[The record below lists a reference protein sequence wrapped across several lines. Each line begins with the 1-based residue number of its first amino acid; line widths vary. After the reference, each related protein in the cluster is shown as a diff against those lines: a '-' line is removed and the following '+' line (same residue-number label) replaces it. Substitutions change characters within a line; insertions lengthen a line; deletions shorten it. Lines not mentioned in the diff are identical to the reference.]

1 MSVERIGWRAQ
12 LEFNLPTR
20 KNAKLQSVLRNVRA
34 NKRLET
40 YWKCCNINVVDR
52 LHMNDHGPVHIKI
65 ISNIG
70 LKILRMLFE
79 AGVTPAIVKDHKMD
93 AKDAEVVVFL
103 GCCLHDIGLIVSRKN
118 HADYSVPIA
127 LSLLPSLLG
136 DVYGEEENAVVT
148 AETLHAVRAH
158 ETDMTPL
165 TVEAGVVRF
174 ADALDMVGGR
184 ARIPFQAGLIT
195 IHSVS
200 AMAIDKVE
208 IKKGKKDKPIV
219 VEIGLANSA
228 GIFQID
234 ELLKNKLKGSTIE
247 DYVHVVA
254 RIEAGPEKKIIEKF
268 EM

>member
-1 MSVERIGWRAQ
+1 M
-12 LEFNLPTR
+12 EFKLPTR
-20 KNAKLQSVLRNVRA
+20 RNEKLHAVLGNVRS
-34 NKRLET
+34 NERLET
-40 YWKCCNINVVDR
+40 YWKCCNVNAVDR

-70 LKILRMLFE
+70 LKILRMLVE
-79 AGVTPAIVKDHKMD
+79 AGVTPGIVKDHKMD
-93 AKDAEVVVFL
+93 VKDAEVVVFL
-103 GCCLHDIGLIVSRKN
+103 GCCLHDIGHIISREN

-136 DVYGEEENAVVT
+136 DVYSEDENAVVT

-158 ETDMTPL
+158 ETGMTPL

-184 ARIPFQAGLIT
+184 ARIPFQAGLIN

-234 ELLKNKLKGSTIE
+234 ELLKHKLKGSMIE
-247 DYVHVVA
+247 GYVHVVA
-254 RIEAGPEKKIIEKF
+254 RIEAGPERKIIEKF